1 MKFLL
6 VGLGNPGSEY
16 EETRHNIGFK
26 VVDELAKELKAD
38 FSLNKAAF
46 RAEGKFKGKT
56 LVFIKPITYMN
67 LSGKA
72 LNYWLQAEKIPIEN
86 LLVITDDI
94 ALPFGKLRM
103 KAKGSDGGHNGLKD
117 IQETFKSTEYARLRF
132 GVGNDFP
139 KGRQSDYVLGQWTKD
154 QVIELPARISV
165 ATEFIKSFCVQG
177 LDLTMTH
184 WNGK

>member
-1 MKFLL
+1 MKFLI

-26 VVDELAKELKAD
+26 VIDDIAKELEAD
-38 FSLNKAAF
+38 FTLNKAAY
-46 RAEGKFKGKT
+46 RAEGKYKGKT
-56 LVFIKPITYMN
+56 LIFIKPITYMN

-72 LNYWLQAEKIPIEN
+72 LNYWLQAEKIPLEK
-86 LLVITDDI
+86 LLVIADDI

-103 KAKGSDGGHNGLKD
+103 NGKGSDGGHNGLKD
-117 IQETFKSTEYARLRF
+117 IQEVLKTNAYSRLRF
-132 GVGNDFP
+132 GVGNDFE
-139 KGRQSDYVLGQWTKD
+139 KGRQSDYVLGLWTKE
-154 QVIELPARISV
+154 QALELPERISI
-165 ATEFIKSFCVQG
+165 ATEFVKSFCVQG